1 VERSAAVVLLC
12 LGVFLLELARRAKQG
27 LVTPGSGLG
36 WRTKATTRSD
46 AAWYAGQRAAV
57 PFNIVGGVASII
69 GAGAM
74 AAFGFVALSPI
85 TFVMAVIGVTGIL
98 AANRAANRAY
108 DEVDEFG

>member
-1 VERSAAVVLLC
+1 VEQSAAVVLGC
-12 LGVFLLELARRAKQG
+12 LGVFLLELARRARRG

-46 AAWYAGQRAAV
+46 PAWFAGQSAAV
-57 PFNIVGGVASII
+57 PFNIAGGVVSL
-69 GAGAM
+69 AGA
-74 AAFGFVALSPI
+74 AALALFGFAALSPVTAAMTI
-85 TFVMAVIGVTGIL
+85 IGVGGIR